1 MIYCKHDIHE
11 IPKTLKFI
19 VNLIHFDVNDDL
31 FVWAFQT
38 SHLDMLRDY
47 ERNKKYKMMKTT
59 WPRQIDENNGV
70 IFTIQSTYLRRK
82 QNENIKSVFEKIKIE
97 HPDVEFDV
105 VIKNEKFDVFFFSLK
120 TVKKPE
126 PIDETIEQL

>member
-19 VNLIHFDVNDDL
+19 VDLIHFDVNDDL
-31 FVWAFQT
+31 FVWAFEA
-38 SHLDMLRDY
+38 SHLDALRDY
-47 ERNKKYKMMKTT
+47 ERNKKYKMMKTN
-59 WPRQIDENNGV
+59 WPRHIDEKNGV
-70 IFTIQSTYLRRK
+70 IFTVQSTYLRRK

-97 HPDVEFDV
+97 HPNVEFDV
-105 VIKNEKFDVFFFSLK
+105 VIKNEKFDVFFFSIK

-126 PIDETIEQL
+126 SIDEPIEQL

>member
-19 VNLIHFDVNDDL
+19 VDLIHLDVNDDL

-38 SHLDMLRDY
+38 SHLDALRDY
-47 ERNKKYKMMKTT
+47 ERHRKYKMMKTT
-59 WPRQIDENNGV
+59 WPHYIDQNNGV

-120 TVKKPE
+120 TVKKPK
-126 PIDETIEQL
+126 PIDETIEQF

>member
-1 MIYCKHDIHE
+1 MIYSKFDINQ

-19 VNLIHFDVNDDL
+19 VDLIHYDVNDDL

-38 SHLDMLRDY
+38 SHLDALRDY
-47 ERNKKYKMMKTT
+47 ERNKKYKMMKTN
-59 WPRQIDENNGV
+59 WPRHIDEKNGV
-70 IFTIQSTYLRRK
+70 IFTVQSTYLRRK

-97 HPDVEFDV
+97 HPNVEFDV

-126 PIDETIEQL
+126 SIDEPIEQL

>member
-19 VNLIHFDVNDDL
+19 VDLIHFDVNDDL